1 MIFMGRRKSGLSRER
16 KIMKNTML
24 MILLVVCIL
33 FAALF
38 IGGYRL
44 NKKIDSALATK
55 SELEDQIKDEEI
67 RKEEIEELEEYMK
80 TDEYV
85 REVARE
91 KLGLVDE
98 GDIIFRKDDGKN

>member
-1 MIFMGRRKSGLSRER
+1 
-16 KIMKNTML
+16 ML

-33 FAALF
+33 FVALF

-44 NKKIDSALATK
+44 NKKVDSALATK
-55 SELEDQIKDEEI
+55 AELQDQIKDEET
-67 RKEEIEELEEYMK
+67 RKEEIEALEEYMQ
-80 TDEYV
+80 TDEYI

-98 GDIIFRKDDGKN
+98 GDIIFRVDDGKQ

>member
-1 MIFMGRRKSGLSRER
+1 MGKRRTRLSRER
-16 KIMKNTML
+16 KIMKNTMM

-33 FAALF
+33 FVALF

-55 SELEDQIKDEEI
+55 AELEDQIKDEEA
-67 RKEEIEELEEYMK
+67 RKEELEELEEYMN
-80 TDEYV
+80 TDEYI
-85 REVARE
+85 REVDRE

-98 GDIIFRKDDGKN
+98 GDIIFKKDDGKK

>member
-1 MIFMGRRKSGLSRER
+1 MGRRRTRLSRER
-16 KIMKNTML
+16 RIMKNTML

-33 FAALF
+33 FVALF

-44 NKKIDSALATK
+44 NKKIDSALANK
-55 SELEDQIKDEEI
+55 ADLEDQIRDEEI
-67 RKEEIEELEEYMK
+67 RREEIEELEEYMK
-80 TDEYV
+80 TDEYI

-98 GDIIFRKDDGKN
+98 GDIIFRKDDGKK

>member
-1 MIFMGRRKSGLSRER
+1 MGRKKARLSRER

-44 NKKIDSALATK
+44 NKKIDNALAIK
-55 SELEDQIKDEEI
+55 SGLEDQIKDEET
-67 RKEEIEELEEYMK
+67 RKQEIEELEEYMK
-80 TDEYV
+80 TDEYI

-91 KLGLVDE
+91 KLGLVDD
-98 GDIIFRKDDGKN
+98 GDIIFRRDDGKK

>member
-1 MIFMGRRKSGLSRER
+1 MGKRRTRLSRER
-16 KIMKNTML
+16 KIMKNTMM

-55 SELEDQIKDEEI
+55 AISVRSPGKSSVWW
-67 RKEEIEELEEYMK
+67 MK
-80 TDEYV
+80 GISSSKRMT
-85 REVARE
+85 
-91 KLGLVDE
+91 
-98 GDIIFRKDDGKN
+98 GKNDAKLSY

>member
-1 MIFMGRRKSGLSRER
+1 MGRRRTRLSRER
-16 KIMKNTML
+16 RIMKNTML

-44 NKKIDSALATK
+44 NKKIDIALANK
-55 SELEDQIKDEEI
+55 AELEDQIKDEEI
-67 RKEEIEELEEYMK
+67 RREEIEELEEYMK
-80 TDEYV
+80 TDEYI

-98 GDIIFRKDDGKN
+98 GDIIFRKDDGKK

>member
-1 MIFMGRRKSGLSRER
+1 MGRRRRLSRER
-16 KIMKNTML
+16 KLMKNTML

-33 FAALF
+33 FVALF

-44 NKKIDSALATK
+44 NKKIDAALATK
-55 SELEDQIKDEEI
+55 SELEAEINDEKT
-67 RKEEIEELEEYMK
+67 RKEELEELEDYMQ
-80 TDEYV
+80 TDEYI

-98 GDIIFRKDDGKN
+98 GDIIFRRDDDNK

>member
-1 MIFMGRRKSGLSRER
+1 MGRRRSGLSRDR
-16 KIMKNTML
+16 KIMRNTML

-44 NKKIDSALATK
+44 NRKIDIALATK
-55 SELEDQIKDEEI
+55 SELEGQIRDEET

-80 TDEYV
+80 TDEYI
-85 REVARE
+85 REAARE

-98 GDIIFRKDDGKN
+98 GDIIFRKNDEKN

>member
-1 MIFMGRRKSGLSRER
+1 MGRKKARLSRER

-44 NKKIDSALATK
+44 NKKIDNALAIK
-55 SELEDQIKDEEI
+55 SELEDQVKDEET
-67 RKEEIEELEEYMK
+67 RKQEIEELEEYMK
-80 TDEYV
+80 TDEYI

-91 KLGLVDE
+91 KLGLVDD
-98 GDIIFRKDDGKN
+98 GDIIFRRDDGKK

>member
-1 MIFMGRRKSGLSRER
+1 
-16 KIMKNTML
+16 ML

-33 FAALF
+33 FVALF

-44 NKKIDSALATK
+44 NKKIDAALATK
-55 SELEDQIKDEEI
+55 SELEAEINDEKT
-67 RKEEIEELEEYMK
+67 RKEELEELEDYMQ
-80 TDEYV
+80 TDEYI

-98 GDIIFRKDDGKN
+98 GDIIFRRDDGKK

>member
-1 MIFMGRRKSGLSRER
+1 MGRRKTRLSRER
-16 KIMKNTML
+16 RIMKNTML

-33 FAALF
+33 FVALF

-44 NKKIDSALATK
+44 NKKIDSALANK
-55 SELEDQIKDEEI
+55 ADLEDQIRDEEI
-67 RKEEIEELEEYMK
+67 RREEIEELEEYMK
-80 TDEYV
+80 TDEYI

-98 GDIIFRKDDGKN
+98 GDIIFRKDDGKK

>member
-1 MIFMGRRKSGLSRER
+1 
-16 KIMKNTML
+16 ML

-44 NKKIDSALATK
+44 NKKIDNALAIK
-55 SELEDQIKDEEI
+55 SELEDQIKDEET
-67 RKEEIEELEEYMK
+67 RKQEIEELEEYMK
-80 TDEYV
+80 TDEYI

-91 KLGLVDE
+91 KLGLVDD
-98 GDIIFRKDDGKN
+98 GDIIFRRDDGKK

>member
-1 MIFMGRRKSGLSRER
+1 
-16 KIMKNTML
+16 ML
-24 MILLVVCIL
+24 MILVVVCIL

-44 NKKIDSALATK
+44 NKKIDIALATK
-55 SELEDQIKDEEI
+55 SELEDQIRDEET

-80 TDEYV
+80 TDEYI
-85 REVARE
+85 REAARE

-98 GDIIFRKDDGKN
+98 GDIIFRKEDEKN

>member
-1 MIFMGRRKSGLSRER
+1 
-16 KIMKNTML
+16 ML

-33 FAALF
+33 FVALF

-44 NKKIDSALATK
+44 NKKIDAALATK
-55 SELEDQIKDEEI
+55 SELED
-67 RKEEIEELEEYMK
+67 YMQ
-80 TDEYV
+80 TDEYI

-98 GDIIFRKDDGKN
+98 GDIIFRRDDDNK

>member
-1 MIFMGRRKSGLSRER
+1 MGRRRARLSRDR
-16 KIMKNTML
+16 KIMRNTML

-33 FAALF
+33 FVALF

-44 NKKIDSALATK
+44 NKKIDAALATK
-55 SELEDQIKDEEI
+55 SELEAEINDEKT
-67 RKEEIEELEEYMK
+67 RKEELEELEDYMQ
-80 TDEYV
+80 TDEYI

-98 GDIIFRKDDGKN
+98 GDIIFRRDDDNK

>member
-1 MIFMGRRKSGLSRER
+1 MGRKKARLSRER

-44 NKKIDSALATK
+44 NKKIDNALAIK
-55 SELEDQIKDEEI
+55 SELEDQIKDEET
-67 RKEEIEELEEYMK
+67 RKQEIEELEEYMK
-80 TDEYV
+80 TDEYI

-91 KLGLVDE
+91 KLGLVDD
-98 GDIIFRKDDGKN
+98 GDIIFRRDDGKK

>member
-1 MIFMGRRKSGLSRER
+1 MGRRKARLSRER

-44 NKKIDSALATK
+44 NKKIDNALATK
-55 SELEDQIKDEEI
+55 SELEDQIKDEEN
-67 RKEEIEELEEYMK
+67 RKQEIEELEEYMK
-80 TDEYV
+80 TDEYI

-91 KLGLVDE
+91 KLGLVDD
-98 GDIIFRKDDGKN
+98 GDIIFRRDDGKN

>member
-1 MIFMGRRKSGLSRER
+1 MGRRRTRLSRER
-16 KIMKNTML
+16 RIMKNTML

-33 FAALF
+33 FVALF

-44 NKKIDSALATK
+44 NKKIDSALAHK
-55 SELEDQIKDEEI
+55 ADLEDQIRDEEI
-67 RKEEIEELEEYMK
+67 RREEIEELEEYMK
-80 TDEYV
+80 TDEYI

-98 GDIIFRKDDGKN
+98 GDIIFRKDDGKK

>member
-1 MIFMGRRKSGLSRER
+1 MGRRRARVSRDR
-16 KIMKNTML
+16 KIMRNTML

-33 FAALF
+33 FVALF

-44 NKKIDSALATK
+44 NKKIDAALATK
-55 SELEDQIKDEEI
+55 SELEAEINDEKT
-67 RKEEIEELEEYMK
+67 RKEELEELEDYMQ
-80 TDEYV
+80 TDEYI

-98 GDIIFRKDDGKN
+98 GDIIFRRDDDNK

>member
-1 MIFMGRRKSGLSRER
+1 MGRRRARVSRDR

-33 FAALF
+33 FVALF

-44 NKKIDSALATK
+44 NKKIDAALATK
-55 SELEDQIKDEEI
+55 SELEAEINDEKT
-67 RKEEIEELEEYMK
+67 RKEELEELEDYMQ
-80 TDEYV
+80 TDEYI

-98 GDIIFRKDDGKN
+98 GDIIFRRDDDNK

>member
-1 MIFMGRRKSGLSRER
+1 MGKRRTRLSRER
-16 KIMKNTML
+16 KIMKNTMM

-44 NKKIDSALATK
+44 NQKIDSALATK
-55 SELEDQIKDEEI
+55 AELEDQIKDEEA
-67 RKEEIEELEEYMK
+67 RKEELEELEEYMK
-80 TDEYV
+80 TDEYI

-98 GDIIFRKDDGKN
+98 GDIIFKKDDGKK

>member
-1 MIFMGRRKSGLSRER
+1 
-16 KIMKNTML
+16 MKNTML

-44 NKKIDSALATK
+44 NKKIDNALAIK
-55 SELEDQIKDEEI
+55 SELEDQIKDEET
-67 RKEEIEELEEYMK
+67 RKQEIEELEEYMK
-80 TDEYV
+80 TDEYI

-91 KLGLVDE
+91 KLGLVDD
-98 GDIIFRKDDGKN
+98 GDIIFRRDDGKK

>member
-1 MIFMGRRKSGLSRER
+1 
-16 KIMKNTML
+16 ML

-33 FAALF
+33 FVALF

-44 NKKIDSALATK
+44 NKKIDAALATK
-55 SELEDQIKDEEI
+55 SELEAEINDEKT
-67 RKEEIEELEEYMK
+67 RKEELEELEDYMQ
-80 TDEYV
+80 TDEYI

-98 GDIIFRKDDGKN
+98 GDIIFRRDDDNK

>member
-1 MIFMGRRKSGLSRER
+1 MGRRRTRLSRER
-16 KIMKNTML
+16 RIMKNTML

-44 NKKIDSALATK
+44 NKKIDSALANK
-55 SELEDQIKDEEI
+55 ADLEDQIRDEEI
-67 RKEEIEELEEYMK
+67 RREEIEELEEYMK
-80 TDEYV
+80 TDEYI

-98 GDIIFRKDDGKN
+98 GDIIFRKDDGKK

>member
-1 MIFMGRRKSGLSRER
+1 MSRRRSKLSHER

-33 FAALF
+33 FVALF

-44 NKKIDSALATK
+44 NKKVDSALATK
-55 SELEDQIKDEEI
+55 AELQDQIKDEET
-67 RKEEIEELEEYMK
+67 RKEEIEALEEYMQ
-80 TDEYV
+80 TDEYI

-98 GDIIFRKDDGKN
+98 GDIIFRVDDGKQ

>member
-1 MIFMGRRKSGLSRER
+1 MGRRKARLSRER
-16 KIMKNTML
+16 MIMKNTML

-44 NKKIDSALATK
+44 NKKIDNALAIK
-55 SELEDQIKDEEI
+55 SELEDQVKDEET
-67 RKEEIEELEEYMK
+67 RKQEIEELEEYMK
-80 TDEYV
+80 TDEYI

-91 KLGLVDE
+91 KLGLVDD
-98 GDIIFRKDDGKN
+98 GDIIFRRDDGKK

>member
-1 MIFMGRRKSGLSRER
+1 MGKRRTRLSRER
-16 KIMKNTML
+16 KIMKNTMM

-55 SELEDQIKDEEI
+55 AELEDQIKDEEA
-67 RKEEIEELEEYMK
+67 RKEELEEYMN
-80 TDEYV
+80 TDEYI

-98 GDIIFRKDDGKN
+98 GDIIFKKDDGKK